1 MCIRDRT
8 NIDILD
14 YNVKFLKKQSAIK
27 DVICIP
33 QVNNLEDELV
43 GACNVKN
50 VIEITKS
57 NSLKEYKRELIS
69 CTNLGKRLQVC
80 GFNIL
85 KFWNKLPKNS
95 YEKYGNDSSKIK
107 KVKK

>member
-1 MCIRDRT
+1 MQRNLWEPFAERWF
-8 NIDILD
+8 
-14 YNVKFLKKQSAIK
+14 YEIK
-27 DVICIP
+27 
-33 QVNNLEDELV
+33 
-43 GACNVKN
+43 
-50 VIEITKS
+50 KS